1 MAIRNVALFAWG
13 RGSYAEL
20 APSELFPSD
29 PGLPVNVSIATY
41 GRRET
46 FVDVS
51 QVEDGIQA
59 FWIIAANLYPLLD
72 GERSVSLTYQP
83 TGVGDVPFVDYNV
96 GDVITVTDTDGVSTT
111 TLRVVA
117 IAGKRAKDTGRM
129 VYTPTFETQQQSADS
144 RTARW
149 LQRATIGT
157 MGGRSTNAV
166 VSGASVVKKGVRA
179 ASIGPTFNGGNIAV
193 GDESSPWTST
203 ELVKV
208 TRLEMESSDTGL
220 ANSTAELVVNGS
232 VVASLTLNIGVSY
245 IEACVGGSDIYVPP
259 RTPVICRC
267 TAIGHPGFTF
277 RAFVAPVNK

>member
-20 APSELFPSD
+20 APPELTPPP
-29 PGLPVNVSIATY
+29 PGTDIQNSIDTY

-46 FVDVS
+46 FIDVS
-51 QVEDGIQA
+51 QIEDGIQA
-59 FWIIAANLYPLLD
+59 FWLVVANLYPLFD
-72 GERSVSLTYQP
+72 GETSVSATYEP
-83 TGVGDVPFVDYNV
+83 TGVGDVPFVDYNT
-96 GDVITVTDTDGVSTT
+96 GDVITVTGPDGVTT
-111 TLRVVA
+111 TTIRVVA
-117 IAGKRAKDTGRM
+117 IAGKRSKETGRM
-129 VYTPTFETQQQSADS
+129 VYTPTFQTQQESADT

-166 VSGASVVKKGVRA
+166 VSGSSVVKKGVRA
-179 ASIGPTFNGGNIAV
+179 ATVGPTFNGSSIAV

-203 ELVKV
+203 DLVKV

-220 ANSTAELVVNGS
+220 AASTAELWVNG
-232 VVASLTLNIGVSY
+232 VLAGSLTLNIGVSY
-245 IEACVGGSDIYVPP
+245 IESCVGGSNIYIPP
-259 RTPVICRC
+259 RTPVVCKC